1 MIVETY
7 QSPVVKK
14 ILEEGKVYKA
24 LPSVNQNL
32 NKAYKCLIQMLGLSC
47 ECPIFGV
54 LRGYRQC
61 TNGAGASSVKFTLD
75 VPDDQVHLTEYDDWA
90 QFLHNIKYISPVNY
104 RSVNPIYLES
114 MPQKEL
120 DAIIESLTTPR
131 PPKKYKIPQVVL
143 EKIDPAWIV
152 QENAVLTNNQS
163 ESLVEK
169 VKNLF
174 SK

>member
-14 ILEEGKVYKA
+14 ILEEGKIYKA
-24 LPSVNQNL
+24 LPSINQNL

-90 QFLHNIKYISPVNY
+90 QFLHNIKYISPKTVQY
-104 RSVNPIYLES
+104 IV
-114 MPQKEL
+114 
-120 DAIIESLTTPR
+120 
-131 PPKKYKIPQVVL
+131 KKYLGKIEMSGYSVHKLRHTAATLMYQHGDVDIRVLKDVL
-143 EKIDPAWIV
+143 EIGRAHV
-152 QENAVLTNNQS
+152 
-163 ESLVEK
+163 
-169 VKNLF
+169 
-174 SK
+174 